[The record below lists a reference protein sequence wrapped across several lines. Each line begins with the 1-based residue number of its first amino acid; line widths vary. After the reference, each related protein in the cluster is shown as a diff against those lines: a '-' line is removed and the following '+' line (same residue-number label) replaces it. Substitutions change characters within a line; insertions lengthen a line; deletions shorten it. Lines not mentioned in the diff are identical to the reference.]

1 MISVPLSILYCG
13 LTLYM
18 MIILLRWLGPWLEM
32 EFSGPLLG
40 LIPKAADPLIDLM
53 KRLLPPMGP
62 VDFSPIAAVMSVY
75 IVRLLLVNQ

>member
-18 MIILLRWLGPWLEM
+18 MVILLRWLGPWLEL
-32 EFSGPLLG
+32 EFSGPLLR
-40 LIPKAADPLIDLM
+40 LIPRAADPLIDLM